1 MATPYPIPP
10 VVTVLSTTYIRCVP
24 PYLPKFFTCIMTRE
38 YVVLLF
44 SCFDLGVDMR
54 TCLHT
59 YTFTYARVSRGVY
72 YALVRN
78 RKSTQ
83 GCAVGKETHDDKTI
97 NSKCAAPVMIMF
109 AAGAAAAATAT
120 TTATAAGRA
129 RDKATLLCHP
139 PGKSMHEQA

>member
-1 MATPYPIPP
+1 MLA
-10 VVTVLSTTYIRCVP
+10 YI
-24 PYLPKFFTCIMTRE
+24 YI
-38 YVVLLF
+38 Y
-44 SCFDLGVDMR
+44 
-54 TCLHT
+54 
-59 YTFTYARVSRGVY
+59 VSRGVY

-109 AAGAAAAATAT
+109 AAGAAAAAATAT

-139 PGKSMHEQA
+139 PRQVDA